1 LKTGRGESALSK
13 WLRPVLI
20 GATAGVLCCIGVL
33 LLFALLMAV
42 RDIPQPAVT
51 PMAVIAA
58 AVGSF
63 FGGFVSARAA
73 GSRGLVFGAATG
85 ALIFLLIV
93 IAGFSFLHDIRGWY
107 ALIKLLVVVISSTLG
122 GIYGVNFRRRK

>member
-1 LKTGRGESALSK
+1 MKTGREESALSK

-20 GATAGVLCCIGVL
+20 GATAGVLCCIAVL
-33 LLFALLMAV
+33 LLFALLMAA

-73 GSRGLVFGAATG
+73 GSRGLVSAATG

-93 IAGFSFLHDIRGWY
+93 IAGFRF
-107 ALIKLLVVVISSTLG
+107 A
-122 GIYGVNFRRRK
+122 